1 MPPNI
6 KISQIR
12 CFAAVVENGGFKA
25 AAQSLCRSQPAI
37 SVAVKELEKQLGA
50 QLFEPGSGSRPSHY
64 GLTFYEIARHLLS
77 EYDRS
82 LAQAIDTA
90 NGKKGTLRLMA
101 VPSFARSVL
110 PVAIKRFVADF
121 PDVEIHISDG
131 HTESIRNAVLAGQAD
146 FGFCGHIAPDPRLRF
161 QELHRDT
168 MGVICS
174 QHHPLARH
182 ASLDWKR
189 LEGERLIGNG
199 TMNLITGP
207 ARRYIEHASHFFVP
221 TTTSLLAMVE
231 AGIGITILPE
241 LIFPA
246 RNSGSMTFVPLT
258 GPTITRKLGLL
269 TLSNRQLSPT
279 SKVFYQ
285 YVAAILEQ
293 RSGGARRPR
302 SSAARK

>member
-12 CFAAVVENGGFKA
+12 CFTAVVESGGFKA
-25 AAQSLCRSQPAI
+25 AAQSLYRSQPAI

-64 GLTFYEIARHLLS
+64 GLAFYEIARHLLN

-90 NGKKGTLRLMA
+90 NGKKGVLRLMA

-121 PDVEIHISDG
+121 PEVEIHISDG
-131 HTESIRNAVLAGQAD
+131 HTEFIRNAVLTGQTD
-146 FGFCGHIAPDPRLRF
+146 FGFCGHIVPDQRLRF

-168 MGVICS
+168 MGVICNKHS
-174 QHHPLARH
+174 PLARH
-182 ASLDWKR
+182 ASLNWKS

-207 ARRYIEHASHFFVP
+207 TRRHIEHASHFFVP

-246 RNSGSMTFVPLT
+246 RNSGMMSFVPLT

-269 TLSNRQLSPT
+269 TLSNRQLGPT
-279 SKVFYQ
+279 SKVFHH
-285 YVAAILEQ
+285 YVTTVLEQ
-293 RSGGARRPR
+293 RSRGAPQPPGARR
-302 SSAARK
+302 